1 MKPKL
6 VPFFRSSSRAQ
17 KNEETIK
24 RQIDGF
30 EARWPE
36 LSKTYDLFQRVPGGT
51 QQDQY
56 FIDEGFNLETWDE
69 TTSFHE
75 MMTLCGDREFD
86 AIYVSEGDR
95 LFRSRSNALRG
106 RILDTLRDK
115 NIKVIAKYGEI
126 SQSNLALEII
136 SAVGAE
142 DKRAFMHKCHEAK
155 ITRLKEENRP
165 PTGRMPFCFRW
176 DKQRKE
182 WSLVENEVLLLKCA
196 VGLSIGKIFDEMPEQ
211 VKNLVCLH
219 PDGMNDRTV
228 AEELSKLGFSKFPF
242 YERTNLSYKL
252 KNRATRDLTSS
263 AIEKMLREDCYRGF
277 LEVWMLNIDDIG
289 ADHKEP
295 RKKTAYKIK
304 VPRILSE
311 EVWHL
316 LQSSR
321 RGRRN
326 WAIHNLKYDYLCMD
340 ILLCA
345 ECGVPMAARPRQIKK
360 YVRSRGEA
368 VTFDFFYY
376 TCARKPKVS
385 NFRCTSGKHHKVEI
399 IDDLVWKSFV
409 SVLQKPNRLKALF
422 EAGADDESRSKR
434 RADLEKI
441 VSQYEAE
448 LNELKSRRTRA
459 NRLLASDAIGEDVF
473 SVQIKEI
480 KSRQSYLEREL
491 STLKKEC
498 SVLSRQPEVSGVV
511 SEIAKINFTDA
522 ETTSFESR
530 RTLLK
535 SLVSRIHITNE
546 GQITVMLKGGIAWQV

>member
-6 VPFFRSSSRAQ
+6 VPFFRNSSRAQ

-56 FIDEGFNLETWDE
+56 FVGEGFNLETWDE

-75 MMTLCGDREFD
+75 MMTLCGEREFD

-165 PTGRMPFCFRW
+165 PTGRMPFCFHW

-182 WSLVENEVLLLKCA
+182 WSLVESEVLLLKCA
-196 VGLSIGKIFDEMPEQ
+196 AGLSIGKIFDEMPEQ
-211 VKNLVCLH
+211 VKNLVSLH

-263 AIEKMLREDCYRGF
+263 AIEKMLREDRYRGF
-277 LEVWMLNIDDIG
+277 LEVWMLNSDDVG
-289 ADHKEP
+289 ADHKGA
-295 RKKTAYKIK
+295 RKKTMYRIN

-311 EVWHL
+311 EDWQL
-316 LQSSR
+316 LHSAR
-321 RGRRN
+321 KGRRN
-326 WAIHNLKYDYLCMD
+326 WAIHNLKYDYLCKD
-340 ILLCA
+340 ILVCA
-345 ECGVPMAARPRQIKK
+345 ECGIPLAARPRQIKK

-376 TCARKPKVS
+376 TCARKPKVT
-385 NFRCTSGKHHKVEI
+385 NFRCSSGKHHKVEI

-409 SVLQKPNRLKALF
+409 SVIQKPERLKALF
-422 EAGADDESRSKR
+422 EAGADNEGRLKR
-434 RADLEKI
+434 REELERI
-441 VSQYEAE
+441 SSQHEAE
-448 LNELKSRRTRA
+448 LNELKNRRVRA
-459 NRLLASDAIGEDVF
+459 NRLLASDAIGEDDF
-473 SVQIKEI
+473 SVQMREI
-480 KSRQSYLEREL
+480 KSRQLHLEKEVQAVIKEL
-491 STLKKEC
+491 RALMR
-498 SVLSRQPEVSGVV
+498 LPDVSGIVD
-511 SEIAKINFTDA
+511 EISKVNLLNADGA
-522 ETTSFESR
+522 SFETR
-530 RTLLK
+530 KTLLK
-535 SLVSRIHITNE
+535 SLVSSIRITNDGE
-546 GQITVMLKGGIAWQV
+546 ISVILKGGISWSI